1 MIIFIGLTMISSLDI
16 FADKRHIALRLSL
29 VNVPT
34 LNYLLRSEIF
44 ISEYWQLQ
52 AVHLVLDYEPLSRIF
67 QEAGQAIRACDPK
80 LARIDVSVPSFLAR
94 RDRPPVVLLP
104 QWILPE
110 AVAAP
115 KEEISSSRSFLDEK
129 IDKFHFE
136 EEKTQEAQIVHISNT
151 KKETNWHLGVQA
163 PILVI
168 AHLDSTFEEEEAK
181 MALYRGNKNLKDLMA
196 TRNKG
201 STSQEVPKS

>member
-67 QEAGQAIRACDPK
+67 QEAGYAIRAGDPR
-80 LARIDVSVPSFLAR
+80 LARIDIFVPGFL
-94 RDRPPVVLLP
+94 L
-104 QWILPE
+104 
-110 AVAAP
+110 
-115 KEEISSSRSFLDEK
+115 
-129 IDKFHFE
+129 
-136 EEKTQEAQIVHISNT
+136 EKTVHLSCC
-151 KKETNWHLGVQA
+151 HLNGFCLRQ
-163 PILVI
+163 
-168 AHLDSTFEEEEAK
+168 
-181 MALYRGNKNLKDLMA
+181 
-196 TRNKG
+196 
-201 STSQEVPKS
+201 